1 MCHGGLFGMMPA
13 FAGPPAAPSART
25 GNGGPIHL
33 FSNQERITQ
42 MPKVSLR
49 AALIAGAAI
58 AAILAGSIPLIALH
72 IGPALA
78 QDSQAPAPEGQAPAG
93 DPAAPV
99 DPAAP
104 GATTETKPDPAQVV
118 ARINGADITRQE
130 VIDSAA
136 DLPEQIRQQID
147 MVFPQLLNRYI
158 GLKLLGDKGKAENL
172 AQDPEVQKLMS
183 EYETQAVRQVYVTR
197 YLNEQ
202 VTDDAIKARYEQK
215 LKDNPPPEEVRAAHI
230 LVKTED
236 EAKAIIEQLKG
247 GADFAA
253 LAKEKSTDKGSGA
266 NGGELGWFAKE
277 VMVKEFA
284 DAAFAMKVD
293 EVSQAP
299 VKSQFGFHIIKL
311 EERRTQPAPTLDS
324 QKEQIRAELSEE
336 SVQALV
342 QTLRKDSKVELLGP
356 DGKPLPEGEQPPAQ
370 PQQPAPAPA
379 PQ

>member
-1 MCHGGLFGMMPA
+1 
-13 FAGPPAAPSART
+13 
-25 GNGGPIHL
+25 
-33 FSNQERITQ
+33 

-58 AAILAGSIPLIALH
+58 AAILAGSIPLIAPH
-72 IGPALA
+72 IDLALA
-78 QDSQAPAPEGQAPAG
+78 QDSQAPAPEGQAPAE
-93 DPAAPV
+93 AAPA
-99 DPAAP
+99 DPTAP
-104 GATTETKPDPAQVV
+104 GAVTETKPEPGQVV
-118 ARINGADITRQE
+118 ARINGVDITRQE
-130 VIDSAA
+130 VIDSAS

-158 GLKLLGDKGKAENL
+158 GLKLLGDKGKADNL

-183 EYETQAVRQVYVTR
+183 EYETEAIRRVYITR
-197 YLNEQ
+197 YLNEH

-236 EAKAIIEQLKG
+236 EAKAVIEQLKG
-247 GADFAA
+247 GADFASV
-253 LAKEKSTDKGSGA
+253 AKEKSTDKGSGA
-266 NGGELGWFAKE
+266 NGGELGWFSKE

-293 EVSQAP
+293 EISQAP

-336 SVQALV
+336 TVQALV
-342 QTLRKDSKVELLGP
+342 QTLRKEAKVELLGP

-370 PQQPAPAPA
+370 PQQPAA
-379 PQ
+379 Q

>member
-1 MCHGGLFGMMPA
+1 
-13 FAGPPAAPSART
+13 
-25 GNGGPIHL
+25 
-33 FSNQERITQ
+33 

-58 AAILAGSIPLIALH
+58 AAILAGTIPLVAPRIGAAIA
-72 IGPALA
+72 
-78 QDSQAPAPEGQAPAG
+78 QETQTPAPDTTTQDPAQ
-93 DPAAPV
+93 PAAPT
-99 DPAAP
+99 
-104 GATTETKPDPAQVV
+104 GTTETKSDPNQVV
-118 ARINGADITRQE
+118 ARINGADVTRQD
-130 VIDSAA
+130 VLDSAA
-136 DLPEQIRQQID
+136 DLPEQIRSQID

-158 GLKLLGDKGKAENL
+158 GLKLLGDKGRADNL
-172 AQDPEVQKLMS
+172 ADDPEVKKLMS
-183 EYETQAVRQVYVTR
+183 EYETQAIRQVYVTR
-197 YLNEQ
+197 YLDQQ
-202 VTDDAIKARYEQK
+202 VTDEAVKARYEKK

-253 LAKEKSTDKGSGA
+253 LAKEKSADKGSGA

-293 EVSQAP
+293 EVSQTP

-324 QKEQIRAELSEE
+324 QREQIRAELSEE
-336 SVQALV
+336 TVQALV
-342 QTLRKDSKVELLGP
+342 ANLRKDAKVEVLGP
-356 DGKPLPEGEQPPAQ
+356 DGKPVPEQQQQQPPAG
-370 PQQPAPAPA
+370 QQ
-379 PQ
+379 

>member
-1 MCHGGLFGMMPA
+1 
-13 FAGPPAAPSART
+13 
-25 GNGGPIHL
+25 
-33 FSNQERITQ
+33 

-58 AAILAGSIPLIALH
+58 AAILAGSIPLIAPH
-72 IGPALA
+72 IVPALA
-78 QDSQAPAPEGQAPAG
+78 QDTQAPAPEGQAPAADPAAPAA

-104 GATTETKPDPAQVV
+104 GAVTETKPDPSQVV

-130 VIDSAA
+130 VLDSAA
-136 DLPEQIRQQID
+136 DLPPQVQQQID
-147 MVFPQLLNRYI
+147 LVFPQLLNRYI
-158 GLKLLGDKGKAENL
+158 GLKLLGDKGKADNL

-183 EYETQAVRQVYVTR
+183 EYETQAIRQVYITR
-197 YLNEQ
+197 YLSQ
-202 VTDDAIKARYEQK
+202 HVTEDAIKARYQQK
-215 LKDNPPPEEVRAAHI
+215 LKDNPPPDEVRAAHI

-266 NGGELGWFAKE
+266 NGGELGWFSKD
-277 VMVKEFA
+277 VMVKQFA

-293 EVSQAP
+293 EISQTA

-336 SVQALV
+336 TVQALV
-342 QTLRKDSKVELLGP
+342 QTLRKEAKVELLGP
-356 DGKPLPEGEQPPAQ
+356 DGKPLPEEQQQQPAQ
-370 PQQPAPAPA
+370 PQQPAPAP
-379 PQ
+379 Q

>member
-1 MCHGGLFGMMPA
+1 M
-13 FAGPPAAPSART
+13 
-25 GNGGPIHL
+25 
-33 FSNQERITQ
+33 
-42 MPKVSLR
+42 
-49 AALIAGAAI
+49 
-58 AAILAGSIPLIALH
+58 
-72 IGPALA
+72 
-78 QDSQAPAPEGQAPAG
+78 
-93 DPAAPV
+93 
-99 DPAAP
+99 
-104 GATTETKPDPAQVV
+104 V

-136 DLPEQIRQQID
+136 DLPAQIQQQID
-147 MVFPQLLNRYI
+147 LVFPQLLNRYI
-158 GLKLLGDKGKAENL
+158 GLKLLGDKGKADNL

-183 EYETQAVRQVYVTR
+183 EYETQAIRQVFVTR
-197 YLNEQ
+197 YLSEH
-202 VTDDAIKARYEQK
+202 VTEDAIKARYEQK

-247 GADFAA
+247 GADFAG
-253 LAKEKSTDKGSGA
+253 LAKEKSTDKGSGG
-266 NGGELGWFAKE
+266 NGGELGWFSKE

-336 SVQALV
+336 TVQALV
-342 QTLRKDSKVELLGP
+342 QTLRKEAKVELLGP
-356 DGKPLPEGEQPPAQ
+356 DGKPLPEGEQPAAQ
-370 PQQPAPAPA
+370 PQQPAA
-379 PQ
+379 Q

>member
-1 MCHGGLFGMMPA
+1 
-13 FAGPPAAPSART
+13 
-25 GNGGPIHL
+25 
-33 FSNQERITQ
+33 

-58 AAILAGSIPLIALH
+58 AAILAGSIPLIAPH

-78 QDSQAPAPEGQAPAG
+78 QDSQAPAPEGQAPA

-104 GATTETKPDPAQVV
+104 GAVTETKPDPSQVV

-130 VIDSAA
+130 VIDSAS
-136 DLPEQIRQQID
+136 DLPAQIQQQID
-147 MVFPQLLNRYI
+147 LVFPQLLNRYI
-158 GLKLLGDKGKAENL
+158 GLKLLGDKGKADNL

-183 EYETQAVRQVYVTR
+183 EYETQAIRQVYVTR
-197 YLNEQ
+197 YLAQQ
-202 VTDDAIKARYEQK
+202 VTDDAVKARYEKK

-266 NGGELGWFAKE
+266 NGGELGWFAKD

-293 EVSQAP
+293 EFSQTP
-299 VKSQFGFHIIKL
+299 VKSQFGFHVIKL

-324 QKEQIRAELSEE
+324 QREQIRAELSEE

-342 QTLRKDSKVELLGP
+342 SNLRKDAKVEILGP
-356 DGKPLPEGEQPPAQ
+356 DGKPVEG
-370 PQQPAPAPA
+370 QQ
-379 PQ
+379 

>member
-1 MCHGGLFGMMPA
+1 MMPA
-13 FAGPPAAPSART
+13 FLGPAGKDLGRGRKRRPDPSV
-25 GNGGPIHL
+25 L
-33 FSNQERITQ
+33 VDQEPNKA
-42 MPKVSLR
+42 MPKATLR

-58 AAILAGSIPLIALH
+58 AAILAGTIPLIAPR

-78 QDSQAPAPEGQAPAG
+78 QDSQAPA
-93 DPAAPV
+93 DPAA

-104 GATTETKPDPAQVV
+104 GATTETKPDPNQVV
-118 ARINGADITRQE
+118 ARINGADVTRQE
-130 VIDSAA
+130 VIDSAT

-183 EYETQAVRQVYVTR
+183 EYETQAIRQVYVTR

-202 VTDDAIKARYEQK
+202 VTEDAIKARYEQK

-236 EAKAIIEQLKG
+236 EAKAIIEQLNG
-247 GADFAA
+247 GADFATV
-253 LAKEKSTDKGSGA
+253 AKEKSTDKGSGA
-266 NGGELGWFAKE
+266 NGGELGWFAKD

-293 EVSQAP
+293 EISQAP
-299 VKSQFGFHIIKL
+299 VKSQFGYHIIKL
-311 EERRTQPAPTLDS
+311 EERRTQPAPTLES
-324 QKEQIRAELSEE
+324 QKEGIRGELSEE
-336 SVQALV
+336 KVQELV
-342 QTLRKDSKVELLGP
+342 KNLRKEANVELLGP
-356 DGKPLPEGEQPPAQ
+356 DGKPLPEEPAQ
-370 PQQPAPAPA
+370 PAQPEQPAAE
-379 PQ
+379 

>member
-1 MCHGGLFGMMPA
+1 
-13 FAGPPAAPSART
+13 
-25 GNGGPIHL
+25 
-33 FSNQERITQ
+33 
-42 MPKVSLR
+42 MPKASLR
-49 AALIAGAAI
+49 AALIVGAAI
-58 AAILAGSIPLIALH
+58 AAILAGTIPMVTPHL
-72 IGPALA
+72 GSALA
-78 QDSQAPAPEGQAPAG
+78 QDSQAPADPAA
-93 DPAAPV
+93 DPAAPA
-99 DPAAP
+99 DPAADP
-104 GATTETKPDPAQVV
+104 AASGAVTETKADPNQVV

-130 VIDSAA
+130 VIDSAT

-183 EYETQAVRQVYVTR
+183 EYETQAIRQVYVTR
-197 YLNEQ
+197 YLNEH
-202 VTDDAIKARYEQK
+202 VTEDAIKARYEQK

-253 LAKEKSTDKGSGA
+253 VAKEKSTDKGSGA

-293 EVSQAP
+293 EISQAP

-311 EERRTQPAPTLDS
+311 EERRTQPAPTLES
-324 QKEQIRAELSEE
+324 QKEPIRAELSEE
-336 SVQALV
+336 TVQALV
-342 QTLRKDSKVELLGP
+342 KTLRTEAKVELLGP
-356 DGKPLPEGEQPPAQ
+356 DGKPLPEEQPAQ
-370 PQQPAPAPA
+370 PAQPAQPEQPAA
-379 PQ
+379 Q